1 MASKEIPVFDPE
13 SFRDSIATVDESGKR
28 RWIYPKK
35 PAGRYYNW
43 RKIVSYICLAVLFGM
58 PFLKVNGQP
67 FFLFNILER
76 KFILFGLTF
85 WPQDFHLF
93 ALAMVTLF
101 VFIVLFTVMF
111 GRIWCGWA
119 CPQTIF
125 MEMVFRRI
133 EYWIEGTHMQ
143 QVRLNKAPWTRDKIM
158 KKGTKWSI
166 FALISFLIGNTLMAW
181 IIGVDELAKVV
192 TESPIQNWGRFTFV
206 IIFSG
211 IFFFVFTYF
220 REQACIAVCPYGR
233 LQGVLLGQ
241 KSIVVIYDWLRG
253 EPRGKMSKK
262 NADKELGDCVACNQC
277 VAVCPTGIDIRNG
290 TQMECVNCT
299 ACIDACDDIMDKV
312 GRPRGLIRFDSHDGV
327 KSKTGFSITPRII
340 AYSVVLVGLISVL
353 GFSLS
358 SRSVIETTILRSPGS
373 RYQSSEDGYIV
384 NLYSMQ
390 FINKTQDDIQ
400 PEILL
405 LEHSGELEIVGKEIH
420 VEPQG
425 IYKGAFLLKIK
436 PEELD
441 SRATKIRIAVKVDGQ
456 EIEQITTSFLGPLK

>member
-1 MASKEIPVFDPE
+1 MASKEAPVFDPD
-13 SFRDSIATVDESGKR
+13 SFRDRIATVDESGKR
-28 RWIYPKK
+28 RWIYPKQ
-35 PAGRYYNW
+35 PFGQYYNW
-43 RKIVSYICLAVLFGM
+43 RKIVSYLCLIILFGM

-67 FFLFNILER
+67 FFLFNVLER

-133 EYWIEGTHMQ
+133 EYWIEGTHTQ
-143 QVRLNKAPWTRDKIM
+143 QIRLAKAPWNRDKIL
-158 KKGTKWSI
+158 KKGSKWGL

-181 IIGVDELAKVV
+181 IIGVDELAEVV
-192 TESPIQNWGRFTFV
+192 IEAPTQNWGRFTFV
-206 IIFSG
+206 MLFSG
-211 IFFFVFTYF
+211 IFLFIFTYF

-233 LQGVLLGQ
+233 LQGVLLGK

-253 EPRGKMSKK
+253 EPRGKKSKQ
-262 NADKELGDCVACNQC
+262 NAAKELGDCVSCNQC

-299 ACIDACDDIMDKV
+299 ACIDACNNIMDKV
-312 GRPRGLIRFDSHDGV
+312 GRPRGLIRYDSYDGIMEG
-327 KSKTGFSITPRII
+327 SGFKLTTRVF
-340 AYSVVLVGLISVL
+340 AYCSVLLALISVL
-353 GFSLS
+353 SFSLS
-358 SRSVIETTILRSPGS
+358 SRSAVETTILRSPGS
-373 RYQSSEDGYIV
+373 RYQTTEDGLIV
-384 NLYSMQ
+384 NLYSLQ
-390 FINKTQDDIQ
+390 FINKTQDNIH
-400 PEILL
+400 PEVLL
-405 LEHSGELEIVGKEIH
+405 SGHPGELEVIGKEVV

-425 IYKGAFLLKIK
+425 MYKGAILIKIR
-436 PEELD
+436 PEDLD
-441 SRATKIRIAVKVDGQ
+441 SRATKIQLSIQVDGQ
-456 EIEQITTSFLGPLK
+456 EIDRIKSSFLGPMK